1 MSIKINPLKNVSNTN
16 VLRGDGS
23 NPLYDLL
30 RVHPD
35 QAGAVRDT
43 HLPVLVADEA
53 HHVRHT
59 GGAEL
64 RLYRTAGHLGR
75 RVLEVCRTVQ
85 VLYCTVLYWTVQ
97 VTHLER
103 SGRCQ
108 QSAAWQSSGGSVTF

>member
-85 VLYCTVLYWTVQ
+85 VLYSTATVLDSSSYPFREVRQ
-97 VTHLER
+97 VPAV
-103 SGRCQ
+103 SGL
-108 QSAAWQSSGGSVTF
+108 AV

>member
-1 MSIKINPLKNVSNTN
+1 M
-16 VLRGDGS
+16 
-23 NPLYDLL
+23 
-30 RVHPD
+30 
-35 QAGAVRDT
+35 RDT

-85 VLYCTVLYWTVQ
+85 VLYSTATVLDSSSYPFREVRQ
-97 VTHLER
+97 VPAV
-103 SGRCQ
+103 SGL
-108 QSAAWQSSGGSVTF
+108 AV